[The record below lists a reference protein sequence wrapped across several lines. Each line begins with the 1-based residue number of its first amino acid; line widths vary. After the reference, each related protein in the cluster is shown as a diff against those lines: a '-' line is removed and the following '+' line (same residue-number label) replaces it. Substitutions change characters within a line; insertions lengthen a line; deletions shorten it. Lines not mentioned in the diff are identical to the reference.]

1 MADNTLTPLG
11 TCLPTGITFATVVN
25 PGLSLST
32 FSLPPT
38 IGPVA
43 TSTTTPPTQ
52 AAPASTKGTAQPIH
66 NSSSAASRAQTQK
79 TLDIL
84 DRTKPSLVAK
94 LRPIFLGTGS
104 NSLSGTLNTYE
115 YNLTHGILALEI
127 NAAQTTNTIVSAI
140 NTSIQSGVNS
150 IVQSLNQSK
159 KEIHDNLK
167 PVSKTIGGTF
177 GTFSQMLSSP
187 TGVPE
192 FLGRQMGQL
201 IKDINP
207 NFYNKMDATF
217 KKNKVDDIKNLPGQV
232 MGSIRSIIN
241 AFDAILSL
249 PAVIISDVYNGLQDI
264 MRQISSVIDQLEA
277 AVQSYIFGKDG
288 LLDTLVDYDQ
298 FGEFLSVVTE
308 LAGYA
313 TGISQ
318 TFAGA
323 SSIANTSLQVTS
335 YVNQA
340 VGFINN
346 PLNLAFAYAP
356 PQVSQTLYAINNPQN
371 IINSLL
377 PPQLSQ
383 GFAKIS
389 QMAGFGFNGNM
400 GFGLASVL
408 QGAQGGI
415 LSSILTNYSK
425 QYAILTPLLTL
436 TPGVSTVTYN
446 SNFIAAY
453 KPSVINPA
461 ITVTQQG
468 MPVSP
473 FSVPALPIKKIK

>member
-1 MADNTLTPLG
+1 
-11 TCLPTGITFATVVN
+11 
-25 PGLSLST
+25 
-32 FSLPPT
+32 
-38 IGPVA
+38 
-43 TSTTTPPTQ
+43 
-52 AAPASTKGTAQPIH
+52 
-66 NSSSAASRAQTQK
+66 
-79 TLDIL
+79 
-84 DRTKPSLVAK
+84 
-94 LRPIFLGTGS
+94 
-104 NSLSGTLNTYE
+104 
-115 YNLTHGILALEI
+115 
-127 NAAQTTNTIVSAI
+127 
-140 NTSIQSGVNS
+140 
-150 IVQSLNQSK
+150 
-159 KEIHDNLK
+159 
-167 PVSKTIGGTF
+167 
-177 GTFSQMLSSP
+177 MLSSP